1 MDPLVNWNSPDLRQ
15 NFVYRA
21 LICLGFGLLSA
32 LLILSSFFQ
41 KIDTLL
47 VDQMIL
53 LRNGIHTPS
62 PAENLITVVVDQ
74 TAITPGTSVFASE
87 WNQGG
92 WLTRNNWIVS
102 LDLIK
107 DYHKPRVIALDVG
120 LGESPTIAM
129 ASPHPMIPQDS
140 FERVRRLQDL
150 IQSGNLDLQK
160 KFWEL
165 AERRQLGMEAP
176 LPVLGVELI
185 PNGRIERPITQ
196 AAARDLLL
204 KTVVQSCKIPEGCV
218 RGKFKSPPLSLDKI
232 EMKLPPQEILAA
244 PLLIGFNL
252 PNSDPEKI
260 PLLIPISIQQNP
272 EQIVYVPTFTLVT
285 YLASKDI
292 SIRGIAPVGSG
303 SPSLQVVPGRFI
315 QIQKGS
321 EIIEIPIDNTGSMRM
336 NPRRQFSDLAPTPFT
351 AFLEDGLIA
360 SQRVSEGRT
369 SNLQNKTIFITR
381 TYNREESEKAE
392 FEWTA
397 LDMLYRQD
405 FLKKLDPFF
414 QGMIC
419 ICVGLLA
426 LFFCT
431 VISDH
436 WHTLGFVV
444 LTILYL
450 DAVIIL
456 FWSAGLLLPLFL
468 PMLLIFVIERLTS
481 MPRQEGYSIPETKI
495 TDMKD

>member
-1 MDPLVNWNSPDLRQ
+1 MNWNSPDLRQ

-21 LICLGFGLLSA
+21 LICLGFGLLCA

-41 KIDTLL
+41 KIDTVL

-129 ASPHPMIPQDS
+129 AAPHPMIPQDS

-218 RGKFKSPPLSLDKI
+218 HGKFKSTPLSLDKI

-252 PNSDPEKI
+252 PNSDPERI
-260 PLLIPISIQQNP
+260 PLLIPIAIQQNP

-292 SIRGIAPVGSG
+292 SIRGISPVGSG

-321 EIIEIPIDNTGSMRM
+321 EIIEIPIDSTGSMRM

-351 AFLEDGLIA
+351 AFIEDGLIA

-381 TYNREESEKAE
+381 SYNREESEKAE

-419 ICVGLLA
+419 ICVSLLA

-456 FWSAGLLLPLFL
+456 FWSAGLLLPFFL
-468 PMLLIFVIERLTS
+468 PMLLIFVIQRLTAI
-481 MPRQEGYSIPETKI
+481 PRHEGYSIPETEI
-495 TDMKD
+495 ADIKD

>member
-1 MDPLVNWNSPDLRQ
+1 MNWNSPDLRL

-21 LICLGFGLLSA
+21 LICLGLGLLCA
-32 LLILSSFFQ
+32 LLILFSFFQ
-41 KIDTLL
+41 KIDSFL

-62 PAENLITVVVDQ
+62 PAENLITVAVDQ
-74 TAITPGTSVFASE
+74 ASITPGASVFSSE

-102 LDLIK
+102 LDLVK

-120 LGESPTIAM
+120 IGESPTLTM
-129 ASPHPMIPQDS
+129 TSPHPMIPPDS

-165 AERRQLGMEAP
+165 AERRQLGMDAP
-176 LPVLGVELI
+176 LPVLGIDLI

-196 AAARDLLL
+196 SAARELLL
-204 KTVVQSCKIPEGCV
+204 KTIVQSCKIPEGCV
-218 RGKFKSPPLSLDKI
+218 HGKFKGLPLSLDRI

-252 PNSDPEKI
+252 PCTDPEKI
-260 PLLIPISIQQNP
+260 PLLFPILLQPNSDQV
-272 EQIVYVPTFTLVT
+272 VYVPTFTLVT
-285 YLASKDI
+285 FLASKDI
-292 SIRGIAPVGSG
+292 SIRGIAPFGAG

-321 EIIEIPIDNTGSMRM
+321 EIIEIPIDNTGSMRI
-336 NPRRQFSDLAPTPFT
+336 NPRRQLSDIAPTPFT
-351 AFLEDGLIA
+351 NFIEDGLIA
-360 SQRVSEGRT
+360 SQRSFEGRA
-369 SNLQNKTIFITR
+369 SALQNKTIFITR

-397 LDMLYRQD
+397 LDMLFRQD

-419 ICVGLLA
+419 ISVSLLA

-431 VISDH
+431 AIPPQ

-456 FWSAGLLLPLFL
+456 FWSAGLLIPFFLPLL
-468 PMLLIFVIERLTS
+468 MIFAIERLTAI
-481 MPRQEGYSIPETKI
+481 PREAGYSIPD
-495 TDMKD
+495 TDIRD